1 VVNPWPFLFSNLETF
16 SLPSLDGRDRGRVIR
31 VIKETVM
38 YEVIWHGRGGQG
50 VVIAAQILAEAAY
63 IQGFKGVTS
72 APTFGPERRGA
83 PLTASTRISSDPVRM
98 VSQIESADIAVVLDP
113 SLISIVNILGTLKEG
128 GLIVVNTPLKPDE
141 LDLDAKISIATVDAG
156 GVALRHRLIRE
167 GKPIVN
173 TPMLGAFARA
183 SSLVSLEAMEK
194 GLKGKLPSTVSAA
207 NIAALRDAFEK
218 TLMITVN

>member
-1 VVNPWPFLFSNLETF
+1 
-16 SLPSLDGRDRGRVIR
+16 
-31 VIKETVM
+31 M

-83 PLTASTRISSDPVRM
+83 PLTASTRISSDPVRI
-98 VSQIESADIAVVLDP
+98 VSQIEYADIAVVLDP

-128 GLIVVNTPLKPDE
+128 GLIVVNTSLKPDE
-141 LDLDAKISIATVDAG
+141 LNLDAKISIATVDAG

-218 TLMITVN
+218 TLMKTIN